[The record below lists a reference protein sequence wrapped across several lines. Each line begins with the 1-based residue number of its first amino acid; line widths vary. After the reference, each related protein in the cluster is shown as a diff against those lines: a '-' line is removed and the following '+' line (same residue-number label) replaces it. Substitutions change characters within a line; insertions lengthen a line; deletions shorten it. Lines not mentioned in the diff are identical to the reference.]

1 MKENLL
7 SALKA
12 HDFTA
17 IRNICF
23 GLSEEE
29 RQELKSY
36 FARKNFNFIFREV
49 LKEEKRYHFSNKEL
63 AIISYTIMCV
73 CNTLE
78 EVRKIE
84 LFQNIEPYVKGNYY
98 YFLSSLED
106 EVLLD
111 FVQTPQ
117 GAYMIEGIKLMYKD
131 NPSKMSFQILWSVY
145 KAGYIPLNEGVF
157 IQRMYDLNWFKAD
170 EHLTKYLLKHPE
182 TVVLFPSVPAYIQD
196 TIFTTEE
203 WKKIYHTLNKKGYFT
218 NKNAILHAFIEA
230 LLNPWKKTVLDM
242 YCRWIETLEPSLQE
256 LLSNQHTLFALLSSD
271 KTSVVNFVMKLIKEI
286 SNEKGF
292 DFQAFADNFALCF
305 TTQKIAK
312 SQLIGLDILAKHY
325 KQQAPANI
333 EYREQLV
340 VLFTVPDAK
349 LQEKVASLLTTYFG
363 GEGLTEVVAL
373 YQDYLKGKAQD
384 LLQSLP
390 SPNSSENSENS
401 ENSQTVCAARTSQT
415 ASTARPLTPVP
426 CPLTPDDLLFLIG
439 DCIRERSPLVLD
451 LFFEGLNQLQ
461 AQIPADYPE
470 QVKPYLKQ
478 LLSNERAVTSLFY
491 QFLDSWCN
499 QSPIPLVYNTNKEWN
514 ELQELYK
521 EKKYSQAEKFNK
533 LREIHVSANKAK
545 KIFPFF
551 FNKIACALQKL
562 KEKDTLPFIST
573 PTHAPFYIEPLT
585 FLERIIQYEKAGKT
599 PMQEDV
605 IIGLNRLLP
614 TEITEAQKQL
624 ALSLTGNYAPALQYY
639 FEVNKQIT
647 ITDATRVLWGQVL
660 RLKDINGVFPELE
673 IPQKPNLQGLVRPFY
688 LKYEVELTKIN
699 GVERNKIILEDN
711 WDKKH
716 STYSYYNELGANYYN
731 VSPMGKV
738 IDEDIDYELSLN
750 PRYIDGWLCKYLLTY
765 TQGMD
770 SESLSEAT
778 RVMSLLLQYNLPIY
792 HGGWLM
798 VATCLLAERKP
809 LRDLATEYILL
820 VLQRGETLTYL
831 TEAIGTFL
839 AHKYAPIA
847 RFVEF
852 LDLPTRD
859 PKVKAFQ
866 KAVVEAYLPLAEK
879 QEKKPTNH
887 KKLVSFLIN

>member
-1 MKENLL
+1 MNNSLL
-7 SALKA
+7 SAIKA
-12 HDFTA
+12 LDFTA
-17 IRNICF
+17 IRNICLA
-23 GLSEEE
+23 LSQEE

-84 LFQNIEPYVKGNYY
+84 LFQNIEPYIKGNYY

-117 GAYMIEGIKLMYKD
+117 GAYMIEGIQLMYKD
-131 NPSKMSFQILWSVY
+131 NPLEMSFQILWSVY

-242 YCRWIETLEPSLQE
+242 YCRWIETLEPSHQE
-256 LLSNQHTLFALLSSD
+256 LLYNQHTLFALLSSD

-286 SNEKGF
+286 ACEKDF
-292 DFQAFADNFALCF
+292 DFQAFANNFALCF
-305 TTQKIAK
+305 ATQKIAK
-312 SQLIGLDILAKHY
+312 SQLIGLSILENSY
-325 KQQAPANI
+325 KKQAPINPD
-333 EYREQLV
+333 YREQLA

-349 LQEKVASLLTTYFG
+349 LQEKVASLLTTYFSE
-363 GEGLTEVVAL
+363 EGLAEVVAP
-373 YQDYLKGKAQD
+373 YQDYLKGKAQE
-384 LLQSLP
+384 LLPFESH
-390 SPNSSENSENS
+390 NSSESSDPSYSNEPNSLTKEIAR
-401 ENSQTVCAARTSQT
+401 AARTPKT
-415 ASTARPLTPVP
+415 W
-426 CPLTPDDLLFLIG
+426 DDLLFLIG

-470 QVKPYLKQ
+470 QVKPYLNQ

-491 QFLDSWCN
+491 QFLDSWCS

-573 PTHAPFYIEPLT
+573 PTHAPFYIDPLT

-599 PMQEDV
+599 PTQEDV

-614 TEITEAQKQL
+614 NEITEAQKQL
-624 ALSLTGNYAPALQYY
+624 ALSLTGDYAPALQYY
-639 FEVNKQIT
+639 FEVSKTIT

-660 RLKDINGVFPELE
+660 RLKDIDGVFSELE

-699 GVERNKIILEDN
+699 GVERNKIILEGN

-716 STYSYYNELGANYYN
+716 STYSYYNDLGANYYN

-770 SESLSEAT
+770 RESLSEAT
-778 RVMSLLLQYNLPIY
+778 RVMSLLLEHHLPIY

-831 TEAIGTFL
+831 TEAIGTLL